1 MAAPTNSHLL
11 DFEQP
16 LFDLER
22 KLEEMRSI
30 RNEETGKDLEK
41 TIRDLEKRVD
51 ELRVSIYQNLTRWQ
65 RVQIARHP
73 GRPYSLDHIENI
85 TEGFVELHGD
95 RLFGDDP
102 AIVGGFAT
110 FKGSRYGGNDASVMV
125 LGHQKGRDTKSRKYR
140 RFGMPNPEGYRK
152 ALRLME
158 MAARFGKPIIT
169 LLDTP
174 GAFPGQEAEERGQAE
189 AIARNLLEMA
199 RMPVPII
206 VVVIGEGAS
215 GGALGI
221 GVGDRLLMLENA
233 WYSVIS
239 PENCSAILWRS
250 WDYKEDAARAL
261 KLTAPDL
268 VEQGIVDDVIAEPLG
283 GAHRDP
289 KATSDAM
296 GVAIATHLNQL
307 TKLSAEELIEQ
318 RIAKY
323 DAMGPFETV

>member
-1 MAAPTNSHLL
+1 MAAPSTSHLL
-11 DFEQP
+11 EFELP
-16 LFDLER
+16 LFELEK
-22 KLEEMRSI
+22 KLDEMRSI
-30 RNEETGKDLEK
+30 RNEETGADLEK
-41 TIRDLEKRVD
+41 AIQELEKRVE
-51 ELRVSIYQNLTRWQ
+51 ELRTSIYHNLTRWQ

-73 GRPYSLDHIENI
+73 DRPYSLDHIENL

-110 FKGSRYGGNDASVMV
+110 FKGSCYGGKDQSVMI

-152 ALRLME
+152 ALRLMD

-206 VVVIGEGAS
+206 VIVIGEGAS

-250 WDYKEDAARAL
+250 WEYKEDAARAL

-268 VEQGIVDDVIAEPLG
+268 IEQGVVDAVITEPLG

-289 KATSDAM
+289 KATSHAM
-296 GVAIATHLNQL
+296 GQAIVSHLEQL
-307 TKLSAEELIEQ
+307 QGLSPEDLLEQ
-318 RIAKY
+318 RLAKY
-323 DAMGPFETV
+323 DAMGPFETI

>member
-1 MAAPTNSHLL
+1 MAAPSTSHLL
-11 DFEQP
+11 EFELP
-16 LFDLER
+16 LFELEK
-22 KLEEMRSI
+22 KLDEMRSI
-30 RNEETGKDLEK
+30 RNEETGADLE
-41 TIRDLEKRVD
+41 TAIQELEKRVE
-51 ELRVSIYQNLTRWQ
+51 ELRTSIYHNLTRWQ

-73 GRPYSLDHIENI
+73 DRPYSLDHIENL

-110 FKGSRYGGNDASVMV
+110 FKGSRYGGQDQSVMI

-152 ALRLME
+152 ALRLMD

-206 VVVIGEGAS
+206 VIVIGEGAS

-250 WDYKEDAARAL
+250 WEYKEDAARAL

-268 VEQGIVDDVIAEPLG
+268 IEQGVVDAVISEPLG

-289 KATSDAM
+289 KATSQAM
-296 GVAIATHLNQL
+296 GHAIVSHLEQL
-307 TKLSAEELIEQ
+307 QGLSPEDLLEQ
-318 RIAKY
+318 RLAKY
-323 DAMGPFETV
+323 DAMGPFETI

>member
-1 MAAPTNSHLL
+1 MAANKTTHLL
-11 DFEQP
+11 EFERP
-16 LFDLER
+16 LADLEA
-22 KLEEMRSI
+22 KLEEMRAI
-30 RNEETGKDLEK
+30 RNEDTGKDLGK
-41 TIRDLEKRVD
+41 SIAGLEARVD
-51 ELRVSIYQNLTRWQ
+51 DLRTSIYKNLTRWQ

-73 GRPYSLDHIENI
+73 DRPYSLDHIENL

-102 AIVGGFAT
+102 AIVGGFGT
-110 FKGSRYGGNDASVMV
+110 FKGSQFGSEDQTVMI
-125 LGHQKGRDTKSRKYR
+125 LGHQKGRDTKNRKYR

-158 MAARFGKPIIT
+158 MAVRFNKPIIT

-189 AIARNLLEMA
+189 AIARNLFEMA

-221 GVGDRLLMLENA
+221 GVGDRMLMLENA

-250 WDYKEDAARAL
+250 WDYKEEAARAL
-261 KLTAPDL
+261 KLTAHDL
-268 VEQGIVDDVIAEPLG
+268 VEQDIVDEVIPEPLG
-283 GAHRDP
+283 GAHHDAV
-289 KATSDAM
+289 ATSA
-296 GVAIATHLNQL
+296 GIGKAIASHLSQL
-307 TKLSAEELIEQ
+307 KKLSPEELIAA
-318 RIAKY
+318 RIAKL
-323 DAMGPFETV
+323 DNIGAFSEV